1 MLAKDVS
8 VRQIAM
14 SARLIIAFTS
24 FTFVIKSA
32 KSSDGVRLNPL
43 IAEA

>member
-14 SARLIIAFTS
+14 SARLIIAFAS
-24 FTFVIKSA
+24 FAFVIKIA
-32 KSSDGVRLNPL
+32 KSSDG
-43 IAEA
+43 A